1 MNAKAFLAASAAF
14 ALAVTSAQAYSLLG
28 KNWTK
33 NRTVRMHL
41 SFTGPS
47 FALSDGFASWDE
59 SAADA
64 LNVWNTHLAHMQ
76 FAAVHDSLLPPAS
89 NDYDNSA
96 LFSTSVF
103 GDTWGSGVLA
113 VTLISSRSGIMTEA
127 DVLFNSADWDWDSYN
142 GNLRSGTMDFHR
154 VALHEFGHVVGLD
167 HPDQHGQNVAAIM
180 NSRIS
185 GLYLLQP
192 DDIAGG
198 QSLYASGPAYL
209 NGGTPANLANI
220 STRAR
225 IGTGDNVLIGGFII
239 QGSEPATV
247 ILRSVGHS
255 LAAVGL
261 TNAIDDPVMELHDSS
276 GALMASNDDWIS
288 SPDAQTIAS
297 YGFDP
302 PNSLESAIIA
312 TLNSGTYTVIVKGFQ
327 TPSLPVPTGIGLF
340 ELYNMCLTTNSRAGN
355 ISTRG
360 QVLLND
366 EVMIGGFIL
375 AGQSRDLIVRALG
388 PSLTALNVSGALSD
402 PFLELHDGQGSLL
415 AFNDDWGQGP
425 DAATIQ
431 NRGLAPSSPRESALL
446 ATLSPGVFT
455 AIVRGVNNTT
465 GLALVEVYDLSAPPP

>member
-1 MNAKAFLAASAAF
+1 MKAKSILVAGAVLVLAASS
-14 ALAVTSAQAYSLLG
+14 TQAYSFLG

-41 SFTGPS
+41 SFTGPG

-59 SAADA
+59 SATDA
-64 LNVWNTHLAHMQ
+64 LNIWNTHLAHMQ
-76 FAAVHDSLLPPAS
+76 FEAVHDSLLPPDS
-89 NDYDNSA
+89 NDYDNSV
-96 LFSTSVF
+96 LFSDSIF
-103 GDTWGSGVLA
+103 GDSWGSGTLA
-113 VTLISSRSGIMTEA
+113 VTLISSRNGILTET
-127 DVLFNSADWDWDSYN
+127 DVLFNSANWNWDSYN
-142 GNLRSGTMDFHR
+142 GNLRSGAIDFHR

-167 HPDQHGQNVAAIM
+167 HPDQHGQQVAAIM
-180 NSRIS
+180 NSTINN
-185 GLYLLQP
+185 LYVLQA

-209 NGGTPANLANI
+209 SGGTPANLINI
-220 STRAR
+220 STRGR
-225 IGTGDNVLIGGFII
+225 IGTADNVLIGGFII

-247 ILRSVGHS
+247 ILRSLGHS

-261 TNAIDDPVMELHDSS
+261 ANAIDDPVMELHDSS

-288 SPDAQTIAS
+288 SSDAETIAS

-302 PNSLESAIIA
+302 PNSLESAMIA
-312 TLNSGTYTVIVKGFQ
+312 TLNPGLYTVIVKGYADFS
-327 TPSLPVPTGIGLF
+327 TPPATGIGLF
-340 ELYNMCLTTNSRAGN
+340 ELFDMRLTTNSRAGN

-402 PFLELHDGQGSLL
+402 PFLELHDAQGTLM
-415 AFNDDWGQGP
+415 ATNDDWGQGP

-431 NRGLAPSSPRESALL
+431 NRGFAPSSPKESALF
-446 ATLSPGVFT
+446 ATLNPGLFT

-465 GLALVEVYDLSAPPP
+465 GIALVEVFDLSAPPP